1 MWICVNDEEKLGGN
15 RALDAHSD
23 YARLTQVS
31 KTARP
36 GAPARDLYPG
46 LENRGTWGSSSLHPV
61 LEFESSPMSRVR
73 YFVVL
78 AVCLALL
85 VPASARTKNKPQS
98 SAGISHDIEA
108 MLDDPEAAHG
118 FWGVYAVSLDSGRPL
133 VAFNSD
139 KLFAPASDA
148 KLFTTAAVFGLI
160 GPDYR
165 FKTTVETMGTLDKYG
180 RLDADLVL
188 VGRGDPNLSGRTLP
202 YSMHTERKAPPI
214 QVLQQLADQ
223 LVQHGLKYVDGDIVA
238 DDSYFVWE
246 RYGEGW
252 SQDDLARE
260 WGAPV
265 SALTINDNVIFVNI
279 MPADR
284 PGERAF
290 LNVTPFP
297 GYYKI
302 ENRVIT
308 TPGSE
313 PRVVSINRE
322 PGSNQLT
329 FWGTIP
335 QDDPGFGEALAIED
349 PADFSA
355 RLFRE
360 LLEERGV
367 TIYGHAR
374 TRHTEL
380 AATQTFSVTSMASGG
395 GDSTRPPI
403 PTPLVLASYQSQPLV
418 QDLRVINKVS
428 QNLHA
433 ELMLRLL
440 GKEKG
445 NSGSIEGGLEVL
457 RGFLVNAGIKADQ
470 FAFYDG
476 SGLSREDL
484 VTPQAIVTMLGYS
497 AKQPWGKAYRD
508 TLPVAGVDGSLADR
522 FRNTVGAGVVRAK
535 TGSLTHVY
543 TLAGYATTRSGDHI
557 AFSIMTN
564 NNNMPTRKALDTI
577 DRMVL
582 RLVDDKK

>member
-1 MWICVNDEEKLGGN
+1 
-15 RALDAHSD
+15 
-23 YARLTQVS
+23 
-31 KTARP
+31 
-36 GAPARDLYPG
+36 
-46 LENRGTWGSSSLHPV
+46 
-61 LEFESSPMSRVR
+61 MSRVP
-73 YFVVL
+73 YL
-78 AVCLALL
+78 AVIAVSLL
-85 VPASARTKNKPQS
+85 LLPHAFAGNKNKPPA
-98 SAGISHDIEA
+98 AGKTRHDIEE
-108 MLDDPEAAHG
+108 MLQDPEAARA
-118 FWGVYAVSLDSGRPL
+118 FWGIDAVSLDTGQTL
-133 VAFNSD
+133 VAINAD
-139 KLFAPASDA
+139 KLFAPASNA

-180 RLDADLVL
+180 RLDSDLVL

-202 YSMHTERKAPPI
+202 YSMRTERKAPPI

-223 LVQHGLKYVDGDIVA
+223 LVQHGLKYVDGDLVA

-290 LNVTPFP
+290 LNITPFP
-297 GYYKI
+297 EYYKI
-302 ENRVIT
+302 DNRVMT
-308 TPGSE
+308 TPAGSE
-313 PRVVSINRE
+313 PRTVSINRE
-322 PGSNQLT
+322 PGSNQIT
-329 FWGTIP
+329 FWGNIS

-349 PADFSA
+349 PADFAA
-355 RLFRE
+355 RLLRE

-367 TIYGHAR
+367 TIYGR
-374 TRHTEL
+374 TRTHHTEL
-380 AATQTFSVTSMASGG
+380 ASTQTFSVTSLASGG

-403 PTPLVLASYQSQPLV
+403 PTPLILASYQSQPIAE
-418 QDLRVINKVS
+418 DLTVINKVS

-445 NSGSIEGGLEVL
+445 TSGSIAGGLEVL
-457 RGFLVNAGIKADQ
+457 RSFLIAAGIRPDQ

-484 VTPQAIVTMLGYS
+484 VTTQAVTELLRYAWQQS
-497 AKQPWGKAYRD
+497 WGKAYAD
-508 TLPVAGVDGSLADR
+508 TLPVAGIDGSLSDR
-522 FRNTVGAGVVRAK
+522 FRNTPAVGRVRAK

-543 TLAGYATTRSGDHI
+543 TLAGYATTLSGEHI
-557 AFSIMTN
+557 AFSVMTN
-564 NNNMPTRKALDTI
+564 DDTEPTKKALDRI
-577 DRMVL
+577 DRIVL
-582 RLVDDKK
+582 ALVGDKN